1 VLFVR
6 IEDSRE
12 HPKLAGIVTPS
23 GAYPNHPTGMPSLYA
38 HRPECVPPEGD
49 VDAVKA
55 QAIELGLDLGRR
67 VLGSN
72 AAAWPS
78 VRARRLSAYKVSR
91 EMPCS
96 AQNVV
101 TAPRG
106 ASGSHW
112 SWRDGHRDQRVQ
124 QHSCLKQ

>member
-1 VLFVR
+1 MSTAR
-6 IEDSRE
+6 R
-12 HPKLAGIVTPS
+12 
-23 GAYPNHPTGMPSLYA
+23 
-38 HRPECVPPEGD
+38 D

-101 TAPRG
+101 TAPPRSVG
-106 ASGSHW
+106 KPLVVARRTQGSTGSTALMPQTMSESVRTKHRR
-112 SWRDGHRDQRVQ
+112 SARDLLMYGYQR
-124 QHSCLKQ
+124 CPDT